1 MLYLDIDI
9 AYHSFVY
16 RNLKILAKIS
26 HLSCIIGK
34 INSYLTVCDRN
45 YHGRD

>member
-16 RNLKILAKIS
+16 RRLKILAKIS
-26 HLSCIIGK
+26 HLSCIILGK
-34 INSYLTVCDRN
+34 LTVPDCMR
-45 YHGRD
+45 